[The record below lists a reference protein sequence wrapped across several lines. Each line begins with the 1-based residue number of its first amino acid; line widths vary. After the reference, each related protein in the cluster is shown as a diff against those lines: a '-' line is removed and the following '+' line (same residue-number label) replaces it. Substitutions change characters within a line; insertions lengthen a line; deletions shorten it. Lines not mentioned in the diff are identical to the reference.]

1 MIPSKAAIGKDK
13 VARMKNNNRKV
24 IALLAK
30 KKYIQFGS
38 VIGSRAA
45 VIDDVTWE
53 KIKSPAYTDIHG
65 TCPEGK
71 MDVMLPARALEMM
84 GISNPKIGMELPIA
98 IVFSEDDWEEFT
110 FRLSGYYTE
119 YIAVV
124 QYGPP
129 DAYFSWAF
137 LDSISKGREWDTTLF
152 LKQDDRI
159 PAREVENRLYND
171 IRMRDNSQPFLG
183 GNTAMRQA
191 MFAMAGGFDIVF
203 VLAAVILA
211 SVGLLAYNVLYI
223 SSAQSIREYG
233 LLKALGTTARQLQA
247 MVFLQVARTALAGSL
262 FGAAAGVLITCI
274 AMPALL
280 SGMYLYRIGNAA
292 GMLTFRPLF
301 LGASVAFVAGVTFFS
316 AFLAVQK
323 ALRLSPI
330 EALNH
335 MEAAAGESYDG
346 KGVRKN
352 KKRPFRLWQMAWRNT
367 MRFKKRFFVSAIC
380 LTLGLVVS
388 LAVIMVSKGS
398 SIVNQ
403 IEYDYPDISVGTCI
417 SPIDYFGL
425 TLGSQRKNEDGIVP
439 LFPKEL
445 LEKIQ
450 SLPGIRHS
458 RLVLLLM
465 GIVNYINVTVTG
477 LVVRKKEFAV
487 MESVGL
493 TGKQLRG
500 MLVLE
505 GIFYSGAILVM
516 TGIFGSGVFYLIGK
530 EISKRMGYFVFCYPV
545 LEFAACIGGVFLS
558 CVLIVLVLYRKY
570 GEGGIAGR
578 LRIYAD

>member
-1 MIPSKAAIGKDK
+1 
-13 VARMKNNNRKV
+13 
-24 IALLAK
+24 
-30 KKYIQFGS
+30 
-38 VIGSRAA
+38 
-45 VIDDVTWE
+45 
-53 KIKSPAYTDIHG
+53 
-65 TCPEGK
+65 
-71 MDVMLPARALEMM
+71 
-84 GISNPKIGMELPIA
+84 
-98 IVFSEDDWEEFT
+98 
-110 FRLSGYYTE
+110 
-119 YIAVV
+119 
-124 QYGPP
+124 
-129 DAYFSWAF
+129 
-137 LDSISKGREWDTTLF
+137 
-152 LKQDDRI
+152 
-159 PAREVENRLYND
+159 
-171 IRMRDNSQPFLG
+171 
-183 GNTAMRQA
+183 
-191 MFAMAGGFDIVF
+191 
-203 VLAAVILA
+203 
-211 SVGLLAYNVLYI
+211 
-223 SSAQSIREYG
+223 
-233 LLKALGTTARQLQA
+233 
-247 MVFLQVARTALAGSL
+247 
-262 FGAAAGVLITCI
+262 
-274 AMPALL
+274 
-280 SGMYLYRIGNAA
+280 
-292 GMLTFRPLF
+292 
-301 LGASVAFVAGVTFFS
+301 
-316 AFLAVQK
+316 
-323 ALRLSPI
+323 
-330 EALNH
+330 
-335 MEAAAGESYDG
+335 
-346 KGVRKN
+346 
-352 KKRPFRLWQMAWRNT
+352 

-439 LFPKEL
+439 LFPKEI

-545 LEFAACIGGVFLS
+545 LEFAACIGG
-558 CVLIVLVLYRKY
+558 
-570 GEGGIAGR
+570 GGFCPVC
-578 LRIYAD
+578 